1 MRLLTDS
8 VDLDDDF
15 VVRKTPKMT
24 GRRPQQQQQQKHQH
38 QHQHQQPFL
47 SHNTSLTLGKLATLT
62 SAASISSDESS
73 IHSSPSPADY
83 VFDMMYGDDHA
94 LSMLDIKD
102 PFYDTMHH
110 SLFDSGLG
118 VGTPRSSQP
127 SSSSSALVS
136 GISSPSTDLPST
148 AGTTTPDPFMH
159 SSSTGMTTPSLVD
172 SSYFGLSP
180 MDVAVSDTMPSQM
193 LPSNTTLGLQD
204 GTTEQQM
211 HSQHQSKY
219 LQQQQQQQKQLY
231 QLSYQ
236 QQQQTNHN
244 HNHQH
249 HLMHPSQP
257 SYQLN
262 NGDSMVEPLSRP
274 FSQSRK
280 WKRGTRRQKPS
291 STQHMRKGNQQY
303 VGYRPS
309 SSSSSPS
316 SSTSPHMEAIQGAHH
331 HPPLNALSVSTPSFC
346 STTSSSS
353 NSSSM
358 SFLAGTA
365 TATCDTP
372 LWPNYLCLYLE
383 YVSDPFNPSGQNDS
397 HTLAQLPRCSPL
409 TTTSSSALKE
419 RHTSLMQLNPSLS
432 LIPAEATLFAKV
444 NITHIHI
451 YGNADSLFT
460 LR

>member
-15 VVRKTPKMT
+15 AVRKTPKMT
-24 GRRPQQQQQQKHQH
+24 GRRPQQQQQK
-38 QHQHQQPFL
+38 HQHQQPYL
-47 SHNTSLTLGKLATLT
+47 NHSTSLTLGKLATLT

-102 PFYDTMHH
+102 PFYDTMHP

-118 VGTPRSSQP
+118 VGTPPSSQP

-136 GISSPSTDLPST
+136 GISSPSTDLPTT
-148 AGTTTPDPFMH
+148 AETTTPDPFMH
-159 SSSTGMTTPSLVD
+159 SSTTGMTTPSLVD

-180 MDVAVSDTMPSQM
+180 MDVAVSDTMSSQM

-204 GTTEQQM
+204 GTTGQQM
-211 HSQHQSKY
+211 HNQHQSKY
-219 LQQQQQQQKQLY
+219 LQQQQQKQHY
-231 QLSYQ
+231 QLSYL
-236 QQQQTNHN
+236 QQQQTHHN

-249 HLMHPSQP
+249 HSMHPTQP

-262 NGDSMVEPLSRP
+262 TGDSMVEPLSRP
-274 FSQSRK
+274 FSLSRK
-280 WKRGTRRQKPS
+280 WKRGNRRQKPS
-291 STQHMRKGNQQY
+291 STQHMRKGNQHY

-309 SSSSSPS
+309 SSSSSSS
-316 SSTSPHMEAIQGAHH
+316 SSTSPHMEAIQGG
-331 HPPLNALSVSTPSFC
+331 PPSNALSVSTPSFC
-346 STTSSSS
+346 STTSNSS
-353 NSSSM
+353 NSSTM
-358 SFLAGTA
+358 SFLTGSA
-365 TATCDTP
+365 TAPCDTP

-383 YVSDPFNPSGQNDS
+383 YVSDPFNPSRQNDS

-409 TTTSSSALKE
+409 TTTGSTTLKE
-419 RHTSLMQLNPSLS
+419 RHTSLMQLNPALS

-451 YGNADSLFT
+451 YGSADSLFT